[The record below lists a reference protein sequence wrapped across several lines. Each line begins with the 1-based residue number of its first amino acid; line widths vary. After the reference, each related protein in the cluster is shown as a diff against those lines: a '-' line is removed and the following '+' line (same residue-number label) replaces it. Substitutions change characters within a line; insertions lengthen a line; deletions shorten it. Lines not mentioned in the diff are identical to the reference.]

1 MSGTGARRHCAAC
14 DREVIDLSVM
24 HAEAAIDALITREG
38 KACIRYRT
46 DAAGEIQF
54 APPPARR
61 SGLIATATLAL
72 TACAGWAEEP
82 AAVPPGELGMCIP
95 DADDPNVCDR
105 PDLPLFETQP
115 RGPSPEATARP
126 VEAPRDSSPEA
137 TPDPTATSRDYTA
150 LIDQSPTVMGDS
162 AGVRLVDPSLMKEA
176 LEVDLKRLESDGGI
190 TQGFLVILVE
200 EPDLSKSLFD
210 RESTAGPGLDWWA
223 TAELLRMKRQ
233 LRREERLRRREA
245 RRR

>member
-1 MSGTGARRHCAAC
+1 MSGAGASRHCAAC
-14 DREVIDLSVM
+14 DREVIDLSGM
-24 HAEAAIDALITREG
+24 HAEAAIDALIAREG

-54 APPPARR
+54 APPPPRR
-61 SGLIATATLAL
+61 PGLIATAALAL
-72 TACAGWAEEP
+72 TACAGWAEDP

-105 PDLPLFETQP
+105 PDTPLIATEP
-115 RGPSPEATARP
+115 RDSSPEANSRP
-126 VEAPRDSSPEA
+126 EAALRDSSPEA
-137 TPDPTATSRDYTA
+137 TPDPTSTSRDYTA
-150 LIDQSPTVMGDS
+150 VIDQSPTVMGDS
-162 AGVRLVDPSLMKEA
+162 AGVRVADPSLMKVA
-176 LEVDLKRLESDGGI
+176 LEVDLKRLESDGGTTVGI
-190 TQGFLVILVE
+190 LVIYIE
-200 EPDLSKSLFD
+200 EPDPSKSLFD

-233 LRREERLRRREA
+233 LRREERQRRREA